1 MYFMP
6 QSLFFLL
13 LYKTIKSPIDGE
25 IDRAFIGERVLL
37 SRNKMNL

>member
-6 QSLFFLL
+6 QSLFFA
-13 LYKTIKSPIDGE
+13 LYKSIKSPIDGE

>member
-1 MYFMP
+1 MYLHAAEP
-6 QSLFFLL
+6 LFVVLQGN
-13 LYKTIKSPIDGE
+13 KKPIDGE

>member
-6 QSLFFLL
+6 QSLFGLSC
-13 LYKTIKSPIDGE
+13 KAIKSPIDGE

>member
-6 QSLFFLL
+6 QSLFLL
-13 LYKTIKSPIDGE
+13 SCKAIKSPIDGE

>member
-6 QSLFFLL
+6 QSLFFLCC
-13 LYKTIKSPIDGE
+13 KSIKSPIDGE

-37 SRNKMNL
+37 SRN